1 MLHKVRG
8 LLEQAG
14 DVYRWRWFGARLLV
28 DEPPQH
34 RFSLVPRV
42 VAWLMQP
49 EFEVLAFDPLL
60 VGFGVCPAVFVV
72 HSGWWRVHAFS
83 PVGVNGSGV

>member
-1 MLHKVRG
+1 MSTGGGGSVLG
-8 LLEQAG
+8 
-14 DVYRWRWFGARLLV
+14 FSF

-42 VAWLMQP
+42 VVWLMQP